1 MPDVR
6 HQGPGRATRE
16 TVCADA
22 RKSRLRGGSRTF
34 WRVLFEAGRRKHENT
49 KHAAQ
54 EAWHAS
60 MDRFGIFCFHCHVRL
75 GDQLH
80 ITLDMIGSE
89 GSGVL
94 VYLPQEGRGIG
105 LVEKIRA

>member
-1 MPDVR
+1 
-6 HQGPGRATRE
+6 
-16 TVCADA
+16 
-22 RKSRLRGGSRTF
+22 
-34 WRVLFEAGRRKHENT
+34 
-49 KHAAQ
+49 
-54 EAWHAS
+54 
-60 MDRFGIFCFHCHVRL
+60 MDRFGIFCFHCHGRP